1 MWSSVGFYLKMR
13 KSSKRQYSRIS
24 LILPLR
30 TDALAM
36 LLPEVT
42 NAAIVRI
49 VVVAILWMI
58 LLEVS

>member
-1 MWSSVGFYLKMR
+1 MR

-36 LLPEVT
+36 LLREVT
-42 NAAIVRI
+42 NAAIVRF

-58 LLEVS
+58 PLEVS